1 MDMEDI
7 KKPTVEELAERLTA
21 VEQRA
26 SKLDRL
32 VYKLFEEIKRL
43 ILREAM
49 TGTNN

>member
-1 MDMEDI
+1 MDEI

-21 VEQRA
+21 VELRA

-32 VYKLFEEIKRL
+32 VYKLFEEIKGL

-49 TGTNN
+49 NGKSE